1 MFVTHTISDNALNMW
16 YYNEQGVLIF
26 WAHGDGMC
34 VEKQSIY
41 PSLTKIRDYFIP
53 NSNKALIYDSGE
65 P

>member
-1 MFVTHTISDNALNMW
+1 MW